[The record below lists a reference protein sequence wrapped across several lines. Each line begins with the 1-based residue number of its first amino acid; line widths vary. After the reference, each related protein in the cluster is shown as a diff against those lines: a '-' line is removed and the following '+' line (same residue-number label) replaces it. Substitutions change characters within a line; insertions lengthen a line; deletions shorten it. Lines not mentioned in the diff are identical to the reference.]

1 MSMKRQRR
9 IIPFAWLLAA
19 LLTTVACSDGRQAVG
34 TDPEMAAVDELLKSG
49 QMAEAREF
57 IDQLSKTACDSD
69 DHYRYEVM
77 RSKYFFSAMST
88 DSFGYYVRRLNDYLK
103 RRQGKSTVLSRRLAM
118 ENELQL
124 GVYES
129 RMTGNME
136 AAIGHYERAL
146 EMIDISDD
154 AELESKRL
162 IVFFNLAD
170 AYKQEG
176 AFDQAVGYYRR
187 AMELGDEIGMTPDS
201 EIALNIGIAS
211 AYTSMHSFDQSN
223 EWWEKARAQYDQ
235 MRPTDRFFYLNNRG
249 NDLYLQ
255 ERYAESLKYF
265 VTLDSL
271 MADRSD
277 MEWERMFGHA
287 NLADVH
293 LKLGHL
299 AEAHRYLEE
308 AQAFFDRQQLTVVLY
323 YLYTQRID
331 LATKEGRLDDALRLV
346 NNDTL
351 AGKTMLPE
359 QVLLRLRVLSSLYAK
374 TGQWQLSNQC
384 NQQYYQLRDSIAS
397 DRMKMRFSTALIDY
411 EHNKRLYEKEKEVEE
426 HKLRMRF
433 VASLFVIAVLV
444 IVMLSIIIVQ
454 RRRQR
459 KLREMALR
467 GTIASLR
474 METIRNR
481 ITPHFM
487 SNALSAEVLA
497 QMEGRPVD
505 LDTLVQLLHRGIEMT
520 GTEQITLHD
529 ELEFIRFYCKV
540 ESRSVGPDFRLEVC
554 LSPDV
559 DDRSV
564 LLPSMAIQ
572 ILVENAIK
580 HGLKRKAQREG
591 HFRQVTIKA
600 SRQGEGTL
608 VEVIDNGVGIDSAHP
623 SREHIGLMVMRKTLL
638 LLNEQEQ
645 AAHGHHAVLMDF
657 ALENYTHL
665 DGDSGCRAWL
675 FLPDGFR
682 YTLQTPQPTIH
693 T

>member
-1 MSMKRQRR
+1 MKRYRR
-9 IIPFAWLLAA
+9 ILLFAWLLAA
-19 LLTTVACSDGRQAVG
+19 WLLAVGCSDDRHTQCS
-34 TDPEMAAVDELLKSG
+34 DPEMAALEELLNAGK
-49 QMAEAREF
+49 QDEAR
-57 IDQLSKTACDSD
+57 QLIEQSGMAATDSD
-69 DHYRYEVM
+69 EYYRHEVM
-77 RSKYFFSAMST
+77 RAKYFFSTMAT
-88 DSFGYYVRRLNDYLK
+88 DSFGYYVRRLTDYLK

-129 RMTGNME
+129 RMTGDMK
-136 AAIGHYERAL
+136 AAIDHYDRAL
-146 EMIDISDD
+146 EIIDDSNDD
-154 AELESKRL
+154 ELESKRL
-162 IVFFNLAD
+162 MTFFNLAD
-170 AYKQEG
+170 AYKQQG
-176 AFDQAVGYYRR
+176 AFDQAVGYYRK

-201 EIALNIGIAS
+201 EVALNIGIAS
-211 AYTSMHSFDQSN
+211 AYTSMHSFDQSSV
-223 EWWEKARAQYDQ
+223 WWEKARAQYDQ
-235 MRPTDRFFYLNNRG
+235 MRPADQFFYLNNRG
-249 NDLYLQ
+249 NDFYLQ
-255 ERYAESLKYF
+255 ERYAESLKCF
-265 VTLDSL
+265 ITLDSL

-277 MEWERMFGHA
+277 MEWEREFGRA
-287 NLADVH
+287 NLADVY
-293 LKLGHL
+293 LKLGRFD
-299 AEAHRYLEE
+299 EAHRYLDEV
-308 AQAFFDRQQLTVVLY
+308 QAFFDRQQLTVVLY
-323 YLYTQRID
+323 YLYTQRIE
-331 LATKEGRLDDALRLV
+331 LATKEGRLSEALHLV
-346 NNDTL
+346 ESDTL

-374 TGQWQLSNQC
+374 TGQWQLANQY
-384 NQQYYQLRDSIAS
+384 NQEYYQLRDSIAS
-397 DRMKMRFSTALIDY
+397 DRTKMRFSTALIDY
-411 EHNKRLYEKEKEVEE
+411 EHSKRLYEKEKEVEE
-426 HKLRMRF
+426 HKLRIRI
-433 VASLFVIAVLV
+433 VALLFVIAVLV
-444 IVMLSIIIVQ
+444 IVMLSIVIVQ

-459 KLREMALR
+459 KLREMAMR
-467 GTIASLR
+467 GTIANLR

-487 SNALSAEVLA
+487 SNALSAELLA

-520 GTEQITLHD
+520 GTEQISLHD

-540 ESRSVGPDFRLEVC
+540 ESRSVGPDFRLAVE
-554 LSPDV
+554 LAPDV

-600 SRQGEGTL
+600 SRQEKGTL

-623 SREHIGLMVMRKTLL
+623 SKEHIGLMVMRKTLL

-657 ALENYTHL
+657 ALENYLHP

-682 YTLQTPQPTIH
+682 YTLQQ
-693 T
+693 